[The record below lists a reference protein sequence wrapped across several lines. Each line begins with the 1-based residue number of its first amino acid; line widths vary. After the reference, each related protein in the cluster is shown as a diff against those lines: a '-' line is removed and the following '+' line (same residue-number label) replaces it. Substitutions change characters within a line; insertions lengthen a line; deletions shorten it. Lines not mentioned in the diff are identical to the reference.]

1 MVKISFDN
9 MDDAAPAA
17 PLASTEPVRLGDAA
31 AARIESILKSK
42 EPGTHLRIAV
52 KGGGCNGFSYDFQL
66 TAERHDDDMDV
77 VNPNYP
83 NIVVWVPEASLVLMQ
98 GSVIDFEETLA
109 ASQFVV
115 KNPNAKSQCGCGSSF
130 GV

>member
-1 MVKISFDN
+1 MVKITFDDN
-9 MDDAAPAA
+9 MSTPAT
-17 PLASTEPVRLGDAA
+17 PTKSTEPVRLSDAA
-31 AARIESILKSK
+31 AQRIETILKNK
-42 EPGTHLRIAV
+42 ETGTHLRIAI

-66 TAERHDDDMDV
+66 VTEKKSDDIEI

-83 NIVVWVPEASLVLMQ
+83 TLTVWVPEASIVLMQ
-98 GSVIDFEETLA
+98 GSTIDFEETLA

>member
-1 MVKISFDN
+1 MVKITFDDD
-9 MDDAAPAA
+9 MDMAPT
-17 PLASTEPVRLGDAA
+17 PTTSTEPVRLGDSA
-31 AARIESILKSK
+31 AARIETILKSK
-42 EPGTHLRIAV
+42 DAGTHLRIAV

-66 TAERHDDDMDV
+66 TTERKKDDIDV
-77 VNPNYP
+77 VNPSFP
-83 NIVVWVPEASLVLMQ
+83 NVTVWVPEASLILMQ